1 MTFDQ
6 IIQDLPH
13 HIGLKLQD
21 LKTMRERPDFHPE
34 PSAFHHIDIVTSR
47 AIVVGDKDL
56 TMAAIFHDIHKKD
69 TMQINPKTGWPTS
82 PGHDK
87 WAFKTIMNDAS
98 VRDFISSHDADPD
111 TVAIICREHMR
122 IHQFDSMRPV
132 KQQAM
137 RDIPCFDK
145 ILAFGQL
152 DDMLTPNAE
161 AISNAIAILN
171 YANKIV
177 Q

>member
-1 MTFDQ
+1 MTFNQ

-13 HIGLKLQD
+13 HFFHKLQD

-47 AIVVGDKDL
+47 AIAIGDKDL
-56 TMAAIFHDIHKKD
+56 IMAAIFHDIHKKD

-87 WAFKTIMNDAS
+87 CAFKTIMNDSS

-111 TVAIICREHMR
+111 TVATICGEHMR
-122 IHQFDSMRPV
+122 IHQFDNMRPA
-132 KQQAM
+132 KQQTM
-137 RDIPCFDK
+137 RNIPCFDK
-145 ILAFGQL
+145 ILAFGQI
-152 DDMLTPNAE
+152 DDMLTPDAD
-161 AISNAIAILN
+161 AIAKAIQIIN
-171 YANKIV
+171 YSNKTV